1 MQYLHVIR
9 VLYIYTHNVIQQES
23 PAAETR
29 GWTLERIICKSNDDL
44 RQEVFIMQLISFYLE
59 VFQKE
64 KLDLWVQPY
73 RILSTSKTTGLI
85 QVCNYVAY
93 NIIV

>member
-1 MQYLHVIR
+1 
-9 VLYIYTHNVIQQES
+9 
-23 PAAETR
+23 
-29 GWTLERIICKSNDDL
+29 
-44 RQEVFIMQLISFYLE
+44 MQLIYFYLE

-85 QVCNYVAY
+85 QVIDDVLSGSVVIYCMQY
-93 NIIV
+93 